1 MKHNKTLLS
10 LGAASGSLL
19 LFAFHSTAAPLVINA
34 NDSVILDPGIY
45 HYDSVTI
52 HPNGVLVLLGDVTL
66 NIDGDLSIESGLST
80 NIYVDPDFRVLV
92 TNIFTVTGRID
103 ISRNQGLAYG
113 TNGSAGAD
121 GAWAQSTIGASQG
134 AAGQSGSVGEFNP
147 SGVASGRYLQGYE
160 LVVNCGHDIYVD
172 GRVIAQTTLPG
183 GDGGVGGVGGRG
195 GSGYPGTAP
204 TNADYTYVYD
214 GARGGHGGDGGAGG
228 NGGLFP
234 GSSRV
239 TLNASNN
246 FTMGTNGSIY
256 SSSSANGGSGNAGG
270 SGGPGGS
277 GGGPTLNGRMGDG
290 GDGGHGANG
299 GRAGNGGDIFIQG
312 RIVTLAG
319 FIFQG
324 GAGGGFGGRGGYGG
338 SLYGTGGSWGTG
350 GRGGDGGN
358 GGNGGKG
365 GNLLVRGLNVIT
377 NDLILD
383 QPGGPGG
390 SGNSGGIATSG
401 GIPGMPGSDG
411 VDGGSG
417 YTSIF
422 SASTGLLLNGDFN
435 NGLAFFRQVGQGTAV
450 VVTVSN
456 NAVLEMFVDNS
467 TGPLAL
473 SQLTGTVGQHE
484 ILLAL
489 DYKFL
494 TPDGTLNLLL
504 NNTTLMSITPGGVTS
519 AFGTPTTTPNGDF
532 THVSL
537 TLTAPSLMGL
547 SAADFTLQLLPGSPA
562 QVQVDNVIFN
572 PLPGPSLSI
581 IRSNNDVIVSW
592 PYPSTGFVLQENSNV
607 GTTNWTNVAQLPSD
621 DGTNRSVTISPPT
634 GNRFYR
640 LRSP

>member
-10 LGAASGSLL
+10 LGAAICSLF

-34 NDSVILDPGIY
+34 NDVVILDPGIY

-52 HPNGVLVLLGDVTL
+52 HPNGVLYLLGDVTL
-66 NIDGDLSIESGLST
+66 NIDGDLSIESGLREYYDPESGTT
-80 NIYVDPDFRVLV
+80 NIV
-92 TNIFTVTGRID
+92 TDTGGID
-103 ISRNQGLAYG
+103 ISRNEALVSG
-113 TNGSAGAD
+113 TNGLAGAD
-121 GAWAQSTIGASQG
+121 GEWAQSTIGASPGGAGQPGSFGAINPFG
-134 AAGQSGSVGEFNP
+134 AAI
-147 SGVASGRYLQGYE
+147 GRYLQGYE
-160 LVVNCGHDIYVD
+160 LVVNCDHDIYVD
-172 GRVIAQTTLPG
+172 GYVNALTILLPG
-183 GDGGVGGVGGRG
+183 AGGVGGVGGRG
-195 GSGYPGTAP
+195 GSGYGGTAP
-204 TNADYTYVYD
+204 TNADYSYVYD
-214 GARGGHGGDGGAGG
+214 GARGGHGGAGG
-228 NGGLFP
+228 FGGDAGYFP
-234 GSSRV
+234 GGSRV
-239 TLNASNN
+239 ILNASNN
-246 FTMGTNGSIY
+246 FTMGTNAGIAVSSYAGGGGGSWGGNGGY
-256 SSSSANGGSGNAGG
+256 GGSG
-270 SGGPGGS
+270 SGPGR
-277 GGGPTLNGRMGDG
+277 LGDG
-290 GDGGHGANG
+290 GDGGAGGNA
-299 GRAGNGGDIFIQG
+299 GRAGNAGDIFIQG
-312 RIVTLAG
+312 RTVTLAG

-324 GAGGGFGGRGGYGG
+324 GAGGGFGGPGGYGG

-350 GRGGDGGN
+350 GRGGDGGPGSD
-358 GGNGGKG
+358 GGDGGH
-365 GNLLVRGLNVIT
+365 LIVHALNVIT
-377 NDLILD
+377 NNLTID
-383 QPGGPGG
+383 QAGGGGGNGGPGG
-390 SGNSGGIATSG
+390 SGGSDG

-450 VVTVSN
+450 VVTVNSN
-456 NAVLEMFVDNS
+456 TILQMFVDNS

-634 GNRFYR
+634 DNRFYR